1 MPLQCARDAP
11 EKSYI
16 QLYRRD
22 RLNRAPM
29 PGISPIPLAQFS
41 TTEIGILQESR
52 QRNCRRNTIETVA
65 KSNRHEPIQISG
77 RPNIKREMTM
87 IKVGSKEEVAL
98 LLALFGVLDPP
109 VQAPKR
115 K

>member
-1 MPLQCARDAP
+1 M
-11 EKSYI
+11 
-16 QLYRRD
+16 
-22 RLNRAPM
+22 
-29 PGISPIPLAQFS
+29 
-41 TTEIGILQESR
+41 
-52 QRNCRRNTIETVA
+52 A
-65 KSNRHEPIQISG
+65 KPNRHEPIQISG

-98 LLALFGVLDPP
+98 LLALFGVLDLP